1 MIALSLTVWLTAP
14 DADWLSAQLSQLQDW
29 AAARPLL
36 APLIFA
42 AIYVAAAAL
51 SIPIATALSLT
62 AGALFGVLTGTLVV
76 IISASVGATLA
87 MLAARYLW
95 RDTVAAWL
103 RRRGW
108 RQPEIDGAA
117 FLSLRLFPAAPFF
130 VTNLAMGLTHM
141 PVRQFFPISVIGML
155 PATAITVNFGAQLGR
170 IDSLRDAFSP
180 AVILSLTAL
189 AALPLLG
196 RWVVR
201 RAPARNS

>member
-1 MIALSLTVWLTAP
+1 MLAVWVAAP
-14 DADWLSAQLSQLQDW
+14 DADTLAASLSQLQGW
-29 AAARPLL
+29 AQDRPLA

-42 AIYVAAAAL
+42 GVYVAAAAL

-62 AGALFGVLTGTLVV
+62 AGALFGLLTGTLVV
-76 IISASVGATLA
+76 ITAASIGATLA

-95 RDTVAAWL
+95 RDAVKAWL
-103 RRRGW
+103 TRRGW
-108 RQPEIDGAA
+108 RQPDIDGAA

-141 PVRQFFPISVIGML
+141 PVRQFFPISVVGML
-155 PATAITVNFGAQLGR
+155 PATAITVNVGAQLGR
-170 IDSLRDAFSP
+170 VDSLRDAFSP

-196 RWVVR
+196 RWVVK
-201 RAPARNS
+201 RAPGRNS